1 MTAQAWQ
8 QTLERI
14 QAEARQLTPG
24 QVLLTLVSA
33 PLFILGWLAAKIVQV
48 LWLAIAWSWTAG
60 LVGWLQ
66 AGGHDG
72 RKPPQVPL

>member
-1 MTAQAWQ
+1 MTAQVWQ

-14 QAEARQLTPG
+14 QTEARQLTPG

-33 PLFILGWLAAKIVQV
+33 PLFLLGWLLARVVQV

-60 LVGWLQ
+60 LVGWQQ
-66 AGGHDG
+66 AGGHTG
-72 RKPPQVPL
+72 RKPEGPL